1 MKATSKGSVSSSS
14 QISSEINVGS
24 GIVVRAVEPE
34 EVARF
39 ESLLCEG
46 HYLGEAKPV
55 GDFLRQVALRNG
67 QWVGLLVWGPAAYK
81 LKDRERWIGWSVPQR
96 LERLKLVVQN
106 RLERFGYCPLVA
118 ESFTDPEAYAG

>member
-1 MKATSKGSVSSSS
+1 M
-14 QISSEINVGS
+14 NVGS
-24 GIVVRAVEPE
+24 GIEVRAVEAE

-39 ESLLCEG
+39 ESLLCER

-55 GDFLRQVALRNG
+55 GDFLRQVALRDG
-67 QWVGLLVWGPAAYK
+67 EWVGLLVWGPAAYK

-106 RLERFGYCPLVA
+106 RRFLLLSQKYYNPRK
-118 ESFTDPEAYAG
+118 